1 LILKYRR
8 KIMGASGGGGG
19 QQPEVIHPGE
29 AAQAA
34 VGTAGAG
41 EMMSIANQPI
51 EQYANL
57 ATTRALGPA
66 EIQAQT
72 ALANQAAYQ
81 GAQAQ
86 MDIQSRVDPMAYA
99 QRQLRLNATTTRL
112 GQLYGADPTALSFR
126 APSAYAVPGTSDVPG
141 LADLRAQGGA
151 ISSNLATAAVDRS
164 GTNPRLVKPGSPLAP
179 ALTPTAS
186 YF

>member
-1 LILKYRR
+1 
-8 KIMGASGGGGG
+8 MGSSSTP
-19 QQPEVIHPGE
+19 QPEVIHPGE

-66 EIQAQT
+66 EMQAQQ
-72 ALANQAAYQ
+72 ALAGQAAMQ
-81 GAQAQ
+81 GAQQQQAV
-86 MDIQSRVDPMAYA
+86 QSQVDPLAYA
-99 QRQLRLNATTTRL
+99 QRQMRLKAATDRL
-112 GQLYGADPTALSFR
+112 GQLYGQDPTAFSFR
-126 APSAYAVPGTSDVPG
+126 APGAFSVPGTANVPS
-141 LADLRAQGGA
+141 LADLQAQGA
-151 ISSNLATAAVDRS
+151 AVASNLSTGAVDRS
-164 GTNPRLVKPGSPLAP
+164 GTNPQLVRPSNPQVP
-179 ALTPTAS
+179 VPTRAQT

>member
-1 LILKYRR
+1 
-8 KIMGASGGGGG
+8 MGSGGSAP
-19 QQPEVIHPGE
+19 QPDVIHPGE

-66 EIQAQT
+66 EMQAQQ
-72 ALANQAAYQ
+72 ALAGQAAMQ
-81 GAQAQ
+81 GAQQQQAV
-86 MDIQSRVDPMAYA
+86 QSQVDPLAYA
-99 QRQLRLNATTTRL
+99 QRQMRLKAATDRL
-112 GQLYGADPTALSFR
+112 GQLYGQDPTAFSFR
-126 APSAYAVPGTSDVPG
+126 APGAFSVPGTANVPS
-141 LADLRAQGGA
+141 LADLQAQGA
-151 ISSNLATAAVDRS
+151 AVASNLSTGAVDRS
-164 GTNPRLVKPGSPLAP
+164 GTNPRLVGPSNAQVPV
-179 ALTPTAS
+179 PTRAQT